1 MQKCLYKYVPTI
13 LHFFPGLLG
22 TASFVILDTDY
33 NNYAFLCTCQSKSVL
48 GFLTFHRRSCT
59 ILQRSP
65 ERDSEIVRQVNYM

>member
-1 MQKCLYKYVPTI
+1 MYQLIT
-13 LHFFPGLLG
+13 FFSGLLG

-65 ERDSEIVRQVNYM
+65 ERDSEIVRQVNYTYNF